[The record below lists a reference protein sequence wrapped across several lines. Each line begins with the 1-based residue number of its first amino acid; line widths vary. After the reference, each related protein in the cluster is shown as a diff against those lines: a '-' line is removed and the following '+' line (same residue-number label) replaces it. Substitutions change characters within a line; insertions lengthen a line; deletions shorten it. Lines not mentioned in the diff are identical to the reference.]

1 MTLDHKYGH
10 RDLIDL
16 IYNFGFCSSYSESTL
31 YKKNASATQGVGGE
45 VAAGSLLHLIGDNV
59 DHNAKT
65 LDGENVVHVMGQM
78 GAITP
83 AAPIKKQIRRNK
95 ISLNVIRKIGHH
107 NIVFQK
113 DPKSVLKLLKF
124 TSVRPVVDD
133 VLNTKVDVLWQ
144 VSTHVSRA
152 RPLWS
157 GYMQAIHQGQ
167 TNPGPSS
174 QLFLSK
180 QKFGLSNELIKV
192 ELPP

>member
-16 IYNFGFCSSYSESTL
+16 IYKFGFCSSYSESTL

-45 VAAGSLLHLIGDNV
+45 VAAGSLLHLIGDNI

-95 ISLNVIRKIGHH
+95 ISLDVIRKIGHH

-113 DPKSVLKLLKF
+113 DPKSVL
-124 TSVRPVVDD
+124 
-133 VLNTKVDVLWQ
+133 
-144 VSTHVSRA
+144 
-152 RPLWS
+152 
-157 GYMQAIHQGQ
+157 
-167 TNPGPSS
+167 
-174 QLFLSK
+174 
-180 QKFGLSNELIKV
+180 
-192 ELPP
+192 

>member
-31 YKKNASATQGVGGE
+31 YKKSASATEGVGGE
-45 VAAGSLLHLIGDNV
+45 VAAGSLLHLIADNV

-65 LDGENVVHVMGQM
+65 LDCENVVHMMGQM

-83 AAPIKKQIRRNK
+83 AAPIKKHIRRNK
-95 ISLNVIRKIGHH
+95 ISLDVIRKIGHH
-107 NIVFQK
+107 RNIVFQK

-144 VSTHVSRA
+144 VSMHVSRP
-152 RPLWS
+152 RP
-157 GYMQAIHQGQ
+157 
-167 TNPGPSS
+167 
-174 QLFLSK
+174 
-180 QKFGLSNELIKV
+180 V
-192 ELPP
+192 